1 MADISTYLAQIMA
14 AVFGRDV
21 RSSIH
26 DAIDAINQAQEKAI
40 DSGTAINAGDPA
52 GGDFYENALYI
63 NTATDQLLRCN
74 GTTWVVVG
82 SIRGNGI
89 QEITGPVTSG
99 LTDTY
104 TVHYTD
110 GTTYSFSINNGNKWY
125 YGTDVSGKV
134 AVGATFTLPYQV
146 MTGDSYLNIS
156 EDAVYHCT
164 AGAAAGVASM
174 WVYDFTITSSSTGT
188 NDYSMLINRPY
199 INGTQI
205 NGIMYSAHDLGLANL
220 NEIDEWLWDKTTTP
234 YTLIEKP
241 MPENSTSVTFTIAE
255 MADIVSNGW
264 SVKPFFSTAP
274 DTDPPKLKKQILK
287 SDGSFEV
294 QYTKVKAAQAGSGG
308 NACKCILRI
317 VK

>member
-26 DAIDAINQAQEKAI
+26 DAIDAINKAQEVAI
-40 DSGTAINAGDPA
+40 SSGTDINAGDSA
-52 GGDFYENALYI
+52 GGNFYKNALYI
-63 NTATDQLLRCN
+63 NTATDQLLRCD

-89 QEITGPVTSG
+89 DQITGPVTSG

-125 YGTDVSGKV
+125 VGTDVSGKV
-134 AVGATFTLPYQV
+134 AAGANFTLPYQV
-146 MTGDSYLNIS
+146 MTGDNYLNKA
-156 EDAVYHCT
+156 EDAIYHCI
-164 AGAAAGVASM
+164 AGAPAGISST
-174 WVYDFTITSSSTGT
+174 WVYDLTITSSSTGT
-188 NDYSMLINRPY
+188 NDYTMLINQPY
-199 INGTQI
+199 INLVQLIGNKT
-205 NGIMYSAHDLGLANL
+205 SHDLGLADL
-220 NEIDEWLWDKTTTP
+220 NEIDTWLYDNSTTP
-234 YTLIEKP
+234 PTLIEKS
-241 MPENSTSVTFTIAE
+241 MPVDSTTVTFTTAE

-274 DTDPPKLKKQILK
+274 DTDPPKLKKQIHK

-294 QYTKVKAAQAGSGG
+294 QYTKVKAAQAGPSG

>member
-63 NTATDQLLRCN
+63 NTATDQLLRCD
-74 GTTWVVVG
+74 GTTWQVAG

-110 GTTYSFSINNGNKWY
+110 GTDYSFSINNGNKWY

-134 AVGATFTLPYQV
+134 AIGAVFTLSYQV

-156 EDAVYHCT
+156 EDAIYHCT
-164 AGAAAGVASM
+164 GGAPAGVPST
-174 WVYDFTITSSSTGT
+174 WVYDLTITSSSTGT
-188 NDYSMLINRPY
+188 NDYSMLINQPY
-199 INGTQI
+199 INTVKLLGNKT
-205 NGIMYSAHDLGLANL
+205 GHDLGLANL
-220 NEIDEWLWDKTTTP
+220 DEIDVWLMDTSTTP
-234 YTLIEKP
+234 PTLIEKP
-241 MPENSTSVTFTIAE
+241 MPEDSTTVTFSIAE
-255 MADIVSNGW
+255 MATIVANGW

-274 DTDPPKLKKQILK
+274 DTDPPKLKKQIYH

-294 QYTKVKAAQAGSGG
+294 QYTKVKAAQAGAGG